1 MADQP
6 FASNT
11 ALRITRRFAAPR
23 DKVFHAWTES
33 EALKRWFAPSED
45 YSTPHAEVDL
55 RAGGTYRIQMKAP
68 DGAIYAVKGTY
79 KDVQPTERLV
89 FSWAWEGS
97 GCGRRGLMEFYDT
110 LVTIELRT
118 VPEGT
123 ELTLTHEC
131 FPTAEERD
139 KHLSGWTGCLTRLI
153 EALA

>member
-11 ALRITRRFAAPR
+11 TLRITRRFAAPR
-23 DKVFHAWTES
+23 DKVFQAWTDP

-45 YSTPHAEVDL
+45 YSTPQAEVDL

-79 KDVQPTERLV
+79 KDVQPTKRLV

-97 GCGRRGLMEFYDT
+97 GCGWHGAHGIL
-110 LVTIELRT
+110 
-118 VPEGT
+118 
-123 ELTLTHEC
+123 
-131 FPTAEERD
+131 
-139 KHLSGWTGCLTRLI
+139 
-153 EALA
+153 

>member
-11 ALRITRRFAAPR
+11 ALRITRRLAAPR
-23 DKVFHAWTES
+23 AKVFHAWTDPET
-33 EALKRWFAPSED
+33 LKRWFAPSDD
-45 YSTPHAEVDL
+45 YSTWQAEVDL

-89 FSWAWEGS
+89 FSWSWEGS
-97 GCGRRGLMEFYDT
+97 GWRGLKEFYET
-110 LVTIELRT
+110 LVTVELRT
-118 VPEGT
+118 VPAGT
-123 ELTLTHEC
+123 ELTLTHEF

-139 KHLSGWTGCLTRLI
+139 RHRSGWTGCLTRLI